1 MNIGVAMGSSMG
13 LQLVGGECGEGVYT
27 NSPRARA
34 RFINLHTKKKV
45 KEFKLKLRN
54 YKRPDFNRMI
64 LDLGKCGWTHEK
76 IADVLPVSG
85 ASTVSEWAR
94 GGVPNYDNGHA
105 FIMLWQTET
114 GIKRFPLEG
123 EWTTYKYKIGQMDI
137 FEDGGLCDQVID
149 ELDRTLLDD
158 IKPMIDHSQYENGD
172 LIVYT
177 DGQPVLLMVRIHFGK
192 VLVSKFGSVSAPN
205 KPLAPIR
212 KATKE
217 EIERYAVKQWKEEG
231 RKGKP
236 IFMRNM
242 VAE

>member
-114 GIKRFPLEG
+114 GIERFPLEG

-137 FEDGGLCDQVID
+137 FEDGGLCDQVIE
-149 ELDRTLLDD
+149 ELDRELGL
-158 IKPMIDHSQYENGD
+158 
-172 LIVYT
+172 
-177 DGQPVLLMVRIHFGK
+177 
-192 VLVSKFGSVSAPN
+192 
-205 KPLAPIR
+205 
-212 KATKE
+212 
-217 EIERYAVKQWKEEG
+217 
-231 RKGKP
+231 
-236 IFMRNM
+236 
-242 VAE
+242 